1 LPRKKGFTNPFRVEY
16 SPINLSQLNV
26 FEAGTEVTP
35 ALLIQKRIL
44 RNLNK
49 PVKVLATGEVDRA
62 LTVTADRFS
71 LTAKEKIKAAGGTV
85 IELNPPVEKVAKETA
100 RAKKARR
107 EKKKAPPAAEK
118 AAAVEATE
126 AAPKDEGETDSGD
139 GS

>member
-1 LPRKKGFTNPFRVEY
+1 VFDADRVTRH
-16 SPINLSQLNV
+16 SHP
-26 FEAGTEVTP
+26 EA
-35 ALLIQKRIL
+35 IL

-85 IELNPPVEKVAKETA
+85 IELNPSVEKVAKETA

-118 AAAVEATE
+118 AAAAEATE
-126 AAPKDEGETDSGD
+126 AAPEDEGETDSGD